1 MSDLEAIPALKLT
14 LYLNET
20 LRSGRDLAAD
30 RLLDLFERSGV
41 RAGVLLRGIEG
52 FGATHRLHTGRLEN
66 ASLNQP
72 VVAVAVDR
80 RERIESMMHAV
91 DTIAMSGL
99 ATTERAWLCDL
110 PITELPEVAH
120 GSVKLTVYCG
130 RAERAGSVPAYRAI
144 VDHLRAAGASGA
156 TAFLGVDGTVHGER
170 RRARFL
176 SRNRAVPVM
185 VVSVGPREAMAQ
197 AAAGLEG
204 LADRPVVTVEGIQVC
219 KQDGQLLDPP
229 TPAGGSANGPL
240 WRKLMVH
247 APGDTHVG
255 GEALHQLLVERLR
268 RSGAAGATSLRG
280 VYGFNGDGEP
290 SRDSALALRRS
301 SPVVTIAIDRANGM
315 DEAWRAVDELTD
327 GAGLVTSELVPGHRA
342 VAVERSVRPA

>member
-1 MSDLEAIPALKLT
+1 MSDLEATPALKLT

-30 RLLDLFERSGV
+30 RLLDLFERSSV

-72 VVAVAVDR
+72 VVAVAVDE

-91 DTIAMSGL
+91 DGVLTSGL
-99 ATTERAWLCDL
+99 VTTERAWLCDL
-110 PITELPEVAH
+110 PLTVLPEVAH
-120 GSVKLTVYCG
+120 DSVKLTVYCG
-130 RAERAGSVPAYRAI
+130 RSERVDGVPAFRAI
-144 VDHLRAAGASGA
+144 VDHLRACGASGA

-176 SRNRAVPVM
+176 SRNRDVPVII
-185 VVSVGPREAMAQ
+185 VSVGPPDAMAQ
-197 AAAGLEG
+197 AAAGLER

-219 KQDGQLLDPP
+219 KRDGELIG
-229 TPAGGSANGPL
+229 TPQPAAGTGKGPL

-280 VYGFNGDGEP
+280 IWGFSGDHAPHGE
-290 SRDSALALRRS
+290 SALALRRS
-301 SPVVTIAIDRANGM
+301 SPVVTIAIDHANGVG
-315 DEAWRAVDELTD
+315 EAWRAVDELTG

-342 VAVERSVRPA
+342 IAVERSVRRA